1 LPGETDLATRGYVEL
16 ERVMLDKLQGRPK
29 RTCVVDLLGGKGR
42 LLPVLFQ
49 GWNDVILYD
58 GVEENIAAAL
68 ERARELGME
77 VRTPTVGQLSNFDV

>member
-1 LPGETDLATRGYVEL
+1 
-16 ERVMLDKLQGRPK
+16 MLDKLQGRPK
-29 RTCVVDLLGGKGR
+29 RTCVVDLLCGKGR
-42 LLPVLFQ
+42 LLPELFQ

-77 VRTPTVGQLSNFDV
+77 VRTHTVGLLSKFDV